1 MSPGLQGT
9 RQGTPQTTP
18 TRAASAGFAA
28 SARVRAKAEFTRVF
42 AQGRRI
48 GHPLMALHVLPETQ
62 LAGPGARLGLA
73 VSRKVDPRAIGRNR
87 IKRVLREEF
96 RRRRSALPPGAYV
109 VVARAAARGADNAA
123 LREAFAALLQRAAAL
138 PPADL
143 TGTMP
148 APSPSAD

>member
-1 MSPGLQGT
+1 LQGT
-9 RQGTPQTTP
+9 RQATP
-18 TRAASAGFAA
+18 TRAASAGFSA
-28 SARVRAKAEFTRVF
+28 SARVRAKAEFTRIF

-48 GHPLMALHVLPETQ
+48 GHPLMALHVLLEAE

-96 RRRRSALPPGAYV
+96 RRRRGALPPGAYV
-109 VVARAAARGADNAA
+109 VVARAAARGADNTA
-123 LREAFAALLQRAAAL
+123 LREAFSALLQRATAL
-138 PPADL
+138 PPAGL

-148 APSPSAD
+148 AQSPSAD